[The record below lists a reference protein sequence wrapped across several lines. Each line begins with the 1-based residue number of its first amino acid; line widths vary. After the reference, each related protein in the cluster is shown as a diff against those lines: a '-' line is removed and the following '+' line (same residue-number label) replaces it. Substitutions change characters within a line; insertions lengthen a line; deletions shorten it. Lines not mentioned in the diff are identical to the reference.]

1 MCPLQRYKKKYEI
14 PVYVLL
20 KYKLVDSTSK
30 CNYVCKFK
38 KNVSLG
44 VLPPPNFFSCLCI
57 TEIVY
62 FCSLVSRIIY
72 WWTVLSITSVKF
84 FMSVFFYVLSSCV
97 LFLVQFACSFCRI
110 ARYTSSLTNKYFLI
124 ELMCNVLQECIAH
137 VSVSLKL

>member
-44 VLPPPNFFSCLCI
+44 VLPPPTFFLLMHHRNCVLLFFGESYYILMDGFI
-57 TEIVY
+57 NYLRKVFY
-62 FCSLVSRIIY
+62 VS
-72 WWTVLSITSVKF
+72 
-84 FMSVFFYVLSSCV
+84 FFYVLSSCV